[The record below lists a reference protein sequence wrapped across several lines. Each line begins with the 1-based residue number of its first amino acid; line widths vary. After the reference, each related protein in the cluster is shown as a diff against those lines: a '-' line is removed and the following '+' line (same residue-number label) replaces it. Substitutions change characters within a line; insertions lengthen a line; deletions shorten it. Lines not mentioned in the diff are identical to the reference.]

1 MLQAALHTYTLSL
14 QDELENLKRKFIVET
29 RFKSKQ
35 QANESKLSSD
45 LEAVEAKLQQERSL
59 HRELEVAKKQASE
72 ELDEISSRLENE
84 LKNLAV
90 SLQSEERLAEKM
102 DQFSGQMLLRLEHI
116 KGSFIAVGD
125 VRNSLEAYVQN
136 LENRKQAVAALEE
149 KCEREIAE
157 AEKVKAQL
165 QREEMEVEEVF
176 ESEINEISGNMDTCA
191 ILAQH
196 NKRYLS
202 RLEQQLKQN
211 QERIEID
218 SLNRADYEELK
229 QRLEEEATMA
239 RSRVDTQERDM
250 HALSANRRQL
260 QDERDKKIG
269 SMRADIQAL
278 ADRIAVEAQ
287 ALREHQS
294 KRSEIQGEVQILN
307 AKLESNKSAMLEL
320 KLTRE
325 RISQLLTDLKNQ
337 RRSGEQLVDALKV
350 QEVELREELASA
362 KERLQKE
369 LEDINFRLDVQDQ
382 AISGLTGFQKKVS
395 ADLDYIRSKLLSTEH
410 VLLEL
415 EETIKR
421 IGLMLDAAVQRHD
434 LQQQVLEMRHTLELK
449 LPAAFF
455 TCAFNTPLQFIVF
468 DRQSRRFVQS
478 SKEAMHCAR
487 QLLQKKK
494 IRWSAC

>member
-1 MLQAALHTYTLSL
+1 LSFVAPFPSPTLSAPQGALHTYTQSL

-35 QANESKLSSD
+35 QANETKLSSD
-45 LEAVEAKLQQERSL
+45 LEAVDSKLQQERAL
-59 HRELEVAKKQASE
+59 HRELEVAKKQATE
-72 ELDEISSRLENE
+72 ELDETTSRLENE

-136 LENRKQAVAALEE
+136 LENRKQAVTALEE

-157 AEKVKAQL
+157 AEKVKSQL
-165 QREEMEVEEVF
+165 QREELEVEEVF

-218 SLNRADYEELK
+218 TLNRADYEELK

-239 RSRVDTQERDM
+239 RNRVDTQERDM

-287 ALREHQS
+287 SLREHQS

-307 AKLESNKSAMLEL
+307 AKLESNKSVMLEL

-337 RRSGEQLVDALKV
+337 RRSGEQLVDALKA
-350 QEVELREELASA
+350 QETQLQEELSGA
-362 KERLQKE
+362 KERLKKE
-369 LEDINFRLDVQDQ
+369 LDDINFRLDVQDK
-382 AISGLTGFQKKVS
+382 AISGLTGFQKKVW
-395 ADLDYIRSKLLSTEH
+395 ADLEYIRSKLLSTEH

-421 IGLMLDAAVQRHD
+421 IGMMLDAAVQRHD
-434 LQQQVLEMRHTLELK
+434 LQQQVRKRSCAIEWTEH
-449 LPAAFF
+449 F
-455 TCAFNTPLQFIVF
+455 TFCRVCYASYPIV
-468 DRQSRRFVQS
+468 
-478 SKEAMHCAR
+478 
-487 QLLQKKK
+487 L
-494 IRWSAC
+494 SAGH